1 MLTELSREDRLQLMR
16 FVCSFA
22 WADLRIEEK
31 ERAFVAKLVKQLD
44 LNADEREQVQSWLN
58 SPPRAEDIDPADVPK
73 DHRELFID
81 VARAMVVSDGTVSPD
96 EAENLALLE
105 MLLSS

>member
-31 ERAFVAKLVKQLD
+31 ERAFVAKLVKQLR
-44 LNADEREQVQSWLN
+44 LNDDEREQVQTWLN
-58 SPPRAEDIDPADVPK
+58 SPPRVEDIDPADVPK
-73 DHRELFID
+73 AHRELFID
-81 VARAMVVSDGTVSPD
+81 VARAMVVSDGTVSAD

-105 MLLSS
+105 MLLTP